1 MFLTSSKKQKLLQVF
16 QAGGKQ
22 PEQEKFLGQKAF
34 GVPGDLKFISPG
46 TPHAFCPNIDPFVDE
61 LFPCQ
66 KSSSSVLTLCD
77 ENMWQKYRYFS
88 NLRL

>member
-46 TPHAFCPNIDPFVDE
+46 TPHAFCPKIDPFVDE